1 MRDYCSA
8 SVSTPQIG
16 NMRHETRSRQ
26 AAEARG
32 REEKRV
38 VRTSGW
44 WRVWLG
50 KEEKDYSLQGGRK
63 CFENRHG

>member
-1 MRDYCSA
+1 
-8 SVSTPQIG
+8 
-16 NMRHETRSRQ
+16 MRHETRSRQ